1 MKDRGREGLSRR
13 FILGAGAAC
22 VASLGLSCRGHAMNT
37 KPQQGG
43 YATVD
48 DLKVYFEVHGGSL
61 EGGKTPLVLLPGG
74 MLAIETAFTKDLLP
88 RFARSRPV
96 IAMEM
101 QGHGHTGDRPGPI
114 QLERMVKDVVGV
126 LAHLGVKRAHLLG
139 HSLGGMIATGVCV
152 HHPEV
157 VASATLLSV
166 TYTLEG
172 MLPELV
178 KMQRDPTHVPSPE
191 LIPLLPTEADFV
203 SWKTN
208 FDKYNPDPSSFESV
222 LARLNTLLTEWKG
235 WSTAQLNG
243 IRAPVLLA
251 LGDND
256 FTRLEHA
263 AEMYRLIPGSK
274 LAVLPNTTHMNIIER
289 GAWLEPMVQELISRA
304 EGA

>member
-1 MKDRGREGLSRR
+1 
-13 FILGAGAAC
+13 
-22 VASLGLSCRGHAMNT
+22 MNT

-48 DLKVYFEVHGGSL
+48 DLKVYFEVHGGPL
-61 EGGKTPLVLLPGG
+61 EGGKTPLVLLHGG
-74 MLAIETAFTKDLLP
+74 MLAIETAFSKDLLP

-114 QLERMVKDVVGV
+114 QLERMVKDVAGV

-139 HSLGGMIATGVCV
+139 HSLGGMIATGVCI

-172 MLPELV
+172 MQPELV

-203 SWKTN
+203 SWKAN

-274 LAVLPNTTHMNIIER
+274 LAVLPDTTHMNIIER